1 MFDLD
6 GSVAPDHN
14 GVADH
19 LIRRRVRMSDAAERP
34 TQAMARDEFN
44 EPLGADAPT
53 RVAKERPW
61 GLIATS
67 GIALV
72 AASLAVFAYVWGDPM
87 GGEPYAVAR
96 IVTPPPLEPARR
108 APASAQQPE
117 DSTGAIAG
125 ANRAS
130 SAEEVE
136 KASGVRVN
144 RPAGTAPPGALI
156 IQVPEAVGLKL
167 SPAPDRR
174 LVEKSRHGVLPR
186 IGGDGARPAD
196 VYARPMLTD
205 GALKPGAPRIALILG
220 GVGLTPGVTD
230 AAIERLPGAV
240 TLAFAPYGADLPRQA
255 ARAREAGHEILLQS
269 PMEPFDYPRMDPGPH
284 TLRAGVDAAANLDD
298 LHWQMSRFSG
308 YVGIANFL
316 GARLLADEG
325 ALTPVLREIAERGLY
340 WLDDGASPQS
350 LAGTLAPK
358 LGLSGARV
366 DVALDAGGPNALE
379 AGLTR
384 LETIAR
390 EKGAAI
396 GMASALPQN
405 IDRLNRFARA
415 LESRGIALVPFSA
428 AAQRIP
434 APSAGRNR

>member
-1 MFDLD
+1 MAGRGGKTD
-6 GSVAPDHN
+6 V
-14 GVADH
+14 
-19 LIRRRVRMSDAAERP
+19 
-34 TQAMARDEFN
+34 AMARDELN
-44 EPLGADAPT
+44 EPLGTNAPT
-53 RVAKERPW
+53 RAVKERPW
-61 GLIATS
+61 GLIATA
-67 GIALV
+67 GIASV

-96 IVTPPPLEPARR
+96 IVTPPPLEPSRR
-108 APASAQQPE
+108 AAAPAQQAPE
-117 DSTGAIAG
+117 DATGAIAG

-130 SAEEVE
+130 SAEDVE

-144 RPAGTAPPGALI
+144 RPAGTSAPGALI

-167 SPAPDRR
+167 APAPDRR

-196 VYARPMLTD
+196 VYARPLLTD
-205 GALKPGAPRIALILG
+205 GALKPGAPRIALVIG
-220 GVGLTPGVTD
+220 GVGLTAGVTE

-240 TLAFAPYGADLPRQA
+240 TLAFAPYGAELPRQA
-255 ARAREAGHEILLQS
+255 ARAREAGHEILLQA

-284 TLRAGVDAAANLDD
+284 TLRTGVDSAANIDD
-298 LHWQMSRFSG
+298 LHWQMSRFPG
-308 YVGIANFL
+308 YVGVVNFL

-325 ALTPVLREIAERGLY
+325 ALTPVLRELAERGLY

-350 LAGTLAPK
+350 LAGTLAPR

-384 LETIAR
+384 LEAIAR
-390 EKGAAI
+390 EKGSAI

-415 LESRGIALVPFSA
+415 LESRGVALVPFSA

-434 APSAGRNR
+434 APSAGRTR